1 MFKLGV
7 RGALGT
13 WPNALSSGEPDGC
26 SINDAGQRLQC
37 LPIPAPRGRDRLII
51 VESAMATCVA
61 VGGRPGIP
69 RAVRC
74 SGYRA
79 HVGRQT
85 QTRSSADAPVA
96 RQNRWPMASCC
107 FTGCGHTSHVG
118 SSRDGGV
125 VCGTR
130 SGRMAVDPVAAGIAR
145 SPVRGRVTGGK
156 RLHPPL
162 FDDVGRQSR
171 GCADHRDLR
180 RHQPPVADQDSDGTG
195 CSFSCRGHAPSLPQ
209 LPAVAHGVGR

>member
-1 MFKLGV
+1 VFKLGV

-107 FTGCGHTSHVG
+107 FTGCGHTPHVG
-118 SSRDGGV
+118 SPRDGGV
-125 VCGTR
+125 VCGNR
-130 SGRMAVDPVAAGIAR
+130 SGRTTVDPVAAGMAR
-145 SPVRGRVTGGK
+145 SPVRGWVTGGK
-156 RLHPPL
+156 RLHAPL
-162 FDDVGRQSR
+162 IDDVGRRAR
-171 GCADHRDLR
+171 GCANRGPLGGHR
-180 RHQPPVADQDSDGTG
+180 PSAADQDGDCTG
-195 CSFSCRGHAPSLPQ
+195 SSVSCRGHAPSLPP
-209 LPAVAHGVGR
+209 LPAVAHGLGR